1 MRNQIRLEDWKFESW
16 LEAVK
21 DRAAEL
27 KLDFIDLDNA
37 YSFQEAYYY
46 DMKPNETVNDAA
58 LELLL
63 QR

>member
-1 MRNQIRLEDWKFESW
+1 MRAPFDIWI
-16 LEAVK
+16 EAVK

-27 KLDFIDLDNA
+27 ALDFIDLDDI
-37 YSFQEAYYY
+37 YSFQEAYDF

-63 QR
+63 KR

>member
-1 MRNQIRLEDWKFESW
+1 MRNKAPFDTW

-27 KLDFIDLDNA
+27 ALDFTELADN
-37 YSFQEAYYY
+37 YSFQEAY
-46 DMKPNETVNDAA
+46 DFDWKPNETVNDAA

>member
-1 MRNQIRLEDWKFESW
+1 MRNQAPFDIW

-27 KLDFIDLDNA
+27 KLDFIDLDDIYSFKEA
-37 YSFQEAYYY
+37 YSY

-63 QR
+63 KR